1 MTEVLAAR
9 VGELIDMGW
18 SLQSQT
24 ENSAALETRGPINW
38 LLFALSILLLFG
50 LGALIYLAYWLAT
63 SKVRLFLAVKDG
75 QIAESGDTWL
85 LRRQEQN
92 RELAIQKAQ
101 EVKERGFLK
110 VMWPSI
116 IALFVVVAL
125 WFVMIWLLISAAY
138 D

>member
-1 MTEVLAAR
+1 M
-9 VGELIDMGW
+9 
-18 SLQSQT
+18 
-24 ENSAALETRGPINW
+24 
-38 LLFALSILLLFG
+38 SILLLFG
-50 LGALIYLAYWLAT
+50 LGALIYLACWLAT
-63 SKVRLFLAVKDG
+63 FKVRLSLSVKDG

-101 EVKERGFLK
+101 EIKERGFLK

-116 IALFVVVAL
+116 TALFVVVAL